1 MFVTELY
8 EEHHGLSP
16 GLMNDNFRKEDVT
29 YNFENNFTFE
39 IRNILKSFYYGSDKI
54 SFLGPK
60 IWELL
65 PSNIE
70 A

>member
-1 MFVTELY
+1 MLVTELY
-8 EEHHGLSP
+8 EEHHGLVP
-16 GLMNDNFRKEDVT
+16 ELMNDNFRKRDVT
-29 YNFENNFTFE
+29 YNFRNNSTFE
-39 IRNILKSFYYGSDKI
+39 TRNIKYFYYGSDKI

-65 PSNIE
+65 PSNIK